1 MGGIGTGGVGR
12 HIGDPVAFCAPPQ
25 PHRDSRATST
35 VWGHLR
41 AVHQWETKTRP
52 HRTPGC
58 HHPTHLWPDAASPWR
73 CGRGVLPALPPTP
86 LPCMAA
92 HPPAPSVPT
101 VSPSWRSQR
110 GEPSA
115 RERMEGGKVSGQP
128 CWDPPT
134 PPCSPLT
141 VGALWLLARLAPARN
156 GSCSNADAVARLA
169 GSASKQRRMKA
180 LASSDMEPG
189 TSGCALNIPTCGTGC
204 TGTGHPA
211 EGTSGLGSP
220 PVSPPSAPPTR
231 GYLKHRRLGAAQL
244 VEGRFARGHLD
255 DGAAQ
260 GPDIRRLPVA
270 PRPTVDD
277 FGGHVLQG
285 AWGGWEG

>member
-52 HRTPGC
+52 HGTPGC

-134 PPCSPLT
+134 PPPAHPS
-141 VGALWLLARLAPARN
+141 LWAPSGCWHAWH
-156 GSCSNADAVARLA
+156 
-169 GSASKQRRMKA
+169 Q
-180 LASSDMEPG
+180 PG
-189 TSGCALNIPTCGTGC
+189 TGRAATQTPL
-204 TGTGHPA
+204 PA
-211 EGTSGLGSP
+211 WLGRPRS
-220 PVSPPSAPPTR
+220 SA
-231 GYLKHRRLGAAQL
+231 G
-244 VEGRFARGHLD
+244 
-255 DGAAQ
+255 
-260 GPDIRRLPVA
+260 
-270 PRPTVDD
+270 
-277 FGGHVLQG
+277 
-285 AWGGWEG
+285 